1 MTLGHPQ
8 NKVRWHYILAT
19 AYFAFA
25 TVCWLG
31 ALYWGFSVMNNGGSL
46 REWTGNVL
54 PVIFV
59 LVVPAMF
66 LGFSAFA
73 FPIGYSVFVSHNRTP
88 FPDEVP
94 IRDEKYTWGR
104 LGFFYGSIPLY
115 RWIVFPTGLGV
126 SVFGIGRAFVHV
138 GQIVRLQPHASGWYE
153 LHHSS
158 PELRNPIIL
167 PSKGLFESVQAVVK
181 EAGRNIAPD

>member
-73 FPIGYSVFVSHNRTP
+73 FPIGYSVFGSHNRTP